1 MCPGGS
7 GVYIQAQSKC
17 ENTPHDH
24 GPPLR
29 CLLSSR
35 QAAGLRDSASPIAY
49 RLNPDEP
56 IVHPNYSSDSIEAVL
71 KRLDA
76 IESFIGLDSELTP
89 ATDKDADWQW
99 NGSDDPLM
107 SGIGASL
114 AQLRKTSRQ
123 TLQPKIWSHEVIKK
137 LWLG

>member
-1 MCPGGS
+1 MEVCPRL
-7 GVYIQAQSKC
+7 
-17 ENTPHDH
+17 N
-24 GPPLR
+24 
-29 CLLSSR
+29 CLLISN
-35 QAAGLRDSASPIAY
+35 QAAGSRDSASPISY
-49 RLNPDEP
+49 RSNQDES
-56 IVHPNYSSDSIEAVL
+56 VAHPKYASDSIEAVL

-114 AQLRKTSRQ
+114 AQLRKNSRQ
-123 TLQPKIWSHEVIKK
+123 PSQPKIWSHDVIKE
-137 LWLG
+137 LWFG